1 MCSLWEHSTV
11 FVWVFLASA
20 AAMAIISRILND
32 HLLIPPDPSKHI
44 WFRKKN
50 FIKPSFLMKPDLHF
64 DELGC
69 RLAWRFTIV
78 TAVTGAS
85 FLIIMYLLLACKP

>member
-1 MCSLWEHSTV
+1 
-11 FVWVFLASA
+11 
-20 AAMAIISRILND
+20 MAIISRILND
-32 HLLIPPDPSKHI
+32 HLLVPPDPPKHI

-50 FIKPSFLMKPDLHF
+50 FIKPSYLLKPDLYF

-78 TAVTGAS
+78 TAVTGSS
-85 FLIIMYLLLACKP
+85 FLIILYLLLTCKN